1 MSNVQDAE
9 EVAVLN
15 SAKTMMNSSSGLSG
29 SYQLWF
35 NYSWKSSIV

>member
-1 MSNVQDAE
+1 MSNVQ

-15 SAKTMMNSSSGLSG
+15 SEKAMMNSSSGLSG
-29 SYQLWF
+29 NYQLWF